1 MQETKN
7 SSWYST
13 VAGALFAFGGVME
26 LFQWLR
32 ILRFMSFS
40 DYVQMLIWVA
50 SCAVLAFALLTKRRD
65 IFLPV
70 GFALA
75 GIACLFFLN
84 FRNVL
89 LLLGNWGMAFLA
101 VVFVTDYLPQLREQV
116 KKFWFI
122 PPAVVA
128 LATVLSIGG
137 VWFVAFLRLLAT
149 CAGMFLAAM
158 WVAYPEGLPQQTV
171 STSAETESSPAT
183 AASEIYCGLVKHILL
198 LLFTCGIW
206 LYIWIYRVTGYTN
219 NVEGEE
225 NRNPTNKLLLCLFVP
240 FYVIYWM
247 YKTAQRL
254 DKMAAAKNI
263 PSDLSTLCLI
273 LAIFVPIIPPILMQ
287 DKLNAIGDYQ
297 AKGMPVCMI
306 GDGINDAPA
315 LKKANVGV
323 AMGGI
328 GSDIAVD
335 AADIVLVDDDV
346 KELPH
351 LIALSKRMLTTI
363 KVNMSFSMILNFIAI
378 ILAMLGILNPVFG
391 ALVHNAG
398 SVLVI
403 INSAFLLKWKRRA
416 A

>member
-101 VVFVTDYLPQLREQV
+101 VVFVTDYLPQLREQM
-116 KKFWFI
+116 KKLWFI

-128 LATVLSIGG
+128 LATVLSNGSIG
-137 VWFVAFLRLLAT
+137 FVGFLGLLATCATCAT

-171 STSAETESSPAT
+171 SASAETGSTTTTPAP
-183 AASEIYCGLVKHILL
+183 EVYCGLVKHILL

-219 NVEGEE
+219 NVQGEE

-287 DKLNAIGDYQ
+287 DKLNAIV
-297 AKGMPVCMI
+297 APTA
-306 GDGINDAPA
+306 APA
-315 LKKANVGV
+315 AYAAPAAPV
-323 AMGGI
+323 APAPAPAAPA
-328 GSDIAVD
+328 SVSE
-335 AADIVLVDDDV
+335 AADDLLKL
-346 KELPH
+346 KEL
-351 LIALSKRMLTTI
+351 LDA
-363 KVNMSFSMILNFIAI
+363 
-378 ILAMLGILNPVFG
+378 GILTQEEFD
-391 ALVHNAG
+391 AKKKQ
-398 SVLVI
+398 
-403 INSAFLLKWKRRA
+403 LLGL
-416 A
+416 

>member
-89 LLLGNWGMAFLA
+89 
-101 VVFVTDYLPQLREQV
+101 
-116 KKFWFI
+116 
-122 PPAVVA
+122 
-128 LATVLSIGG
+128 
-137 VWFVAFLRLLAT
+137 
-149 CAGMFLAAM
+149 
-158 WVAYPEGLPQQTV
+158 
-171 STSAETESSPAT
+171 
-183 AASEIYCGLVKHILL
+183 LL

-287 DKLNAIGDYQ
+287 DKLNDIVTGR
-297 AKGMPVCMI
+297 V
-306 GDGINDAPA
+306 APA
-315 LKKANVGV
+315 APAAAPAPAPAAAPTSV
-323 AMGGI
+323 
-328 GSDIAVD
+328 SE
-335 AADIVLVDDDV
+335 AADDLLKL
-346 KELPH
+346 KEL
-351 LIALSKRMLTTI
+351 LDA
-363 KVNMSFSMILNFIAI
+363 
-378 ILAMLGILNPVFG
+378 GILTQEEFD
-391 ALVHNAG
+391 AKKKQ
-398 SVLVI
+398 
-403 INSAFLLKWKRRA
+403 LLGL
-416 A
+416 

>member
-7 SSWYST
+7 SSRYST
-13 VAGALFAFGGVME
+13 VAGALFAFGGV
-26 LFQWLR
+26 LQIVQWGVF
-32 ILRFMSFS
+32 RFGLGIWPAG
-40 DYVQMLIWVA
+40 YNVQMLIWVA
-50 SCAVLAFALLTKRRD
+50 SYAVLAFALLTKRRD

-75 GIACLFFLN
+75 GIARLFHMSFT
-84 FRNVL
+84 NVL

-116 KKFWFI
+116 KKFWFV

-158 WVAYPEGLPQQTV
+158 WVAYPEGIPQQTV
-171 STSAETESSPAT
+171 SASAETGSTT
-183 AASEIYCGLVKHILL
+183 AAPAPEVYCGLVKHILL

-219 NVEGEE
+219 NVQGEE

-287 DKLNAIGDYQ
+287 DKLNDIVTGR
-297 AKGMPVCMI
+297 V
-306 GDGINDAPA
+306 APA
-315 LKKANVGV
+315 APV
-323 AMGGI
+323 APAPAPAAPA
-328 GSDIAVD
+328 SVSE
-335 AADIVLVDDDV
+335 AADDLLKL
-346 KELPH
+346 KEL
-351 LIALSKRMLTTI
+351 LDA
-363 KVNMSFSMILNFIAI
+363 
-378 ILAMLGILNPVFG
+378 GILTQEEFD
-391 ALVHNAG
+391 AKKKQ
-398 SVLVI
+398 
-403 INSAFLLKWKRRA
+403 LLGL
-416 A
+416 

>member
-7 SSWYST
+7 SSCYST

-50 SCAVLAFALLTKRRD
+50 SYAVLAFALLTKRRD

-75 GIACLFFLN
+75 GIACLFHMSFT
-84 FRNVL
+84 NVL

-137 VWFVAFLRLLAT
+137 VLFLPFLSLFVAFLRLLAT
-149 CAGMFLAAM
+149 CAGTFLAAM

-171 STSAETESSPAT
+171 SASAETGSTT
-183 AASEIYCGLVKHILL
+183 AAPAPEVYCGLVKHILL

-287 DKLNAIGDYQ
+287 DKLNAIV
-297 AKGMPVCMI
+297 APTA
-306 GDGINDAPA
+306 APA
-315 LKKANVGV
+315 AYAAPAAPV
-323 AMGGI
+323 APAPAPAAPA
-328 GSDIAVD
+328 SVSE
-335 AADIVLVDDDV
+335 AADDLLKL
-346 KELPH
+346 KEL
-351 LIALSKRMLTTI
+351 LDA
-363 KVNMSFSMILNFIAI
+363 
-378 ILAMLGILNPVFG
+378 GILTQEEFD
-391 ALVHNAG
+391 AKKKQ
-398 SVLVI
+398 
-403 INSAFLLKWKRRA
+403 LLGL
-416 A
+416 

>member
-40 DYVQMLIWVA
+40 DHVQVLIWVA

-75 GIACLFFLN
+75 GIAYLFSLN

-89 LLLGNWGMAFLA
+89 LLLGNLGMAFLA
-101 VVFVTDYLPQLREQV
+101 VVFVTDYLPQLREQM
-116 KKFWFI
+116 KKFWFV
-122 PPAVVA
+122 PPAVVV

-137 VWFVAFLRLLAT
+137 LWFVAFLRFLAT
-149 CAGMFLAAM
+149 CATCAGTFLAAM

-171 STSAETESSPAT
+171 SAPTETGSTSAT
-183 AASEIYCGLVKHILL
+183 AAPEIYCGLVKHILL

-219 NVEGEE
+219 NVQGEE

-247 YKTAQRL
+247 YKTGQRL

-287 DKLNAIGDYQ
+287 EKLNAIV
-297 AKGMPVCMI
+297 APTA
-306 GDGINDAPA
+306 APA
-315 LKKANVGV
+315 AYAAPAAPV
-323 AMGGI
+323 APAPAPAAPA
-328 GSDIAVD
+328 SVSE
-335 AADIVLVDDDV
+335 AADDLLKL
-346 KELPH
+346 KEL
-351 LIALSKRMLTTI
+351 LDA
-363 KVNMSFSMILNFIAI
+363 
-378 ILAMLGILNPVFG
+378 GILTQEEFD
-391 ALVHNAG
+391 AKKKQ
-398 SVLVI
+398 
-403 INSAFLLKWKRRA
+403 LLGL
-416 A
+416 

>member
-7 SSWYST
+7 SSRYST

-171 STSAETESSPAT
+171 SASAETGSTT
-183 AASEIYCGLVKHILL
+183 AAPAPEVYCGLVKHILL

-219 NVEGEE
+219 NVQGEE

-254 DKMAAAKNI
+254 DKMAAAKSI
-263 PSDLSTLCLI
+263 PSDLSTICLI

-287 DKLNAIGDYQ
+287 DKLNDIVTGRVAPAAPAAAPAPAPAAPASVSESSCWGWNFPTIRRG
-297 AKGMPVCMI
+297 A
-306 GDGINDAPA
+306 DAPRLLTSQEGA
-315 LKKANVGV
+315 ENPLPS
-323 AMGGI
+323 GI
-328 GSDIAVD
+328 YFLMISLSFSAAVVT
-335 AADIVLVDDDV
+335 A
-346 KELPH
+346 
-351 LIALSKRMLTTI
+351 SLTTAAALFALAAA
-363 KVNMSFSMILNFIAI
+363 FSRAI
-378 ILAMLGILNPVFG
+378 SLA
-391 ALVHNAG
+391 
-398 SVLVI
+398 
-403 INSAFLLKWKRRA
+403 K
-416 A
+416 

>member
-122 PPAVVA
+122 PPCGRCACHSAVD
-128 LATVLSIGG
+128 
-137 VWFVAFLRLLAT
+137 WRRLVCSL
-149 CAGMFLAAM
+149 
-158 WVAYPEGLPQQTV
+158 
-171 STSAETESSPAT
+171 
-183 AASEIYCGLVKHILL
+183 SEIACYMRRYVPGSHVGCLPRRTPSADGERIRRNRKHY
-198 LLFTCGIW
+198 G
-206 LYIWIYRVTGYTN
+206 RS
-219 NVEGEE
+219 
-225 NRNPTNKLLLCLFVP
+225 R
-240 FYVIYWM
+240 
-247 YKTAQRL
+247 
-254 DKMAAAKNI
+254 
-263 PSDLSTLCLI
+263 S
-273 LAIFVPIIPPILMQ
+273 
-287 DKLNAIGDYQ
+287 
-297 AKGMPVCMI
+297 
-306 GDGINDAPA
+306 
-315 LKKANVGV
+315 
-323 AMGGI
+323 
-328 GSDIAVD
+328 
-335 AADIVLVDDDV
+335 
-346 KELPH
+346 
-351 LIALSKRMLTTI
+351 
-363 KVNMSFSMILNFIAI
+363 
-378 ILAMLGILNPVFG
+378 
-391 ALVHNAG
+391 
-398 SVLVI
+398 
-403 INSAFLLKWKRRA
+403 
-416 A
+416 

>member
-13 VAGALFAFGGVME
+13 AAGAIFALGGVMQIV
-26 LFQWLR
+26 QWSAF
-32 ILRFMSFS
+32 RFRLGMWPAG
-40 DYVQMLIWVA
+40 YNVQMLIWVA
-50 SCAVLAFALLTKRRD
+50 SYAVLAFALLTKRRD

-75 GIACLFFLN
+75 GIACLFSLN

-101 VVFVTDYLPQLREQV
+101 VVFVTDYLPQLREQM

-122 PPAVVA
+122 PPAVLA
-128 LATVLSIGG
+128 LATLLSIGI
-137 VWFVAFLRLLAT
+137 WFLAFLRLFVT
-149 CAGMFLAAM
+149 CDGAFLAAM
-158 WVAYPEGLPQQTV
+158 WIAYPEGLPQQTV
-171 STSAETESSPAT
+171 SASAETGGTTTTPAP
-183 AASEIYCGLVKHILL
+183 EVYCGLVKHILL

-219 NVEGEE
+219 NVQGEE

-287 DKLNAIGDYQ
+287 DKLNAIV
-297 AKGMPVCMI
+297 APTA
-306 GDGINDAPA
+306 APA
-315 LKKANVGV
+315 AYAAPAAPAAPTPAPAAPASV
-323 AMGGI
+323 
-328 GSDIAVD
+328 SE
-335 AADIVLVDDDV
+335 AADDLMKL
-346 KELPH
+346 KEL
-351 LIALSKRMLTTI
+351 LDA
-363 KVNMSFSMILNFIAI
+363 
-378 ILAMLGILNPVFG
+378 GILTQEEFD
-391 ALVHNAG
+391 AKKKQ
-398 SVLVI
+398 
-403 INSAFLLKWKRRA
+403 LLGL
-416 A
+416 

>member
-7 SSWYST
+7 SSRYST
-13 VAGALFAFGGVME
+13 VAGALFAFGGVMQIV
-26 LFQWLR
+26 QWGVF
-32 ILRFMSFS
+32 RFGLGIAPAS
-40 DYVQMLIWVA
+40 YNVQMLIWVA
-50 SCAVLAFALLTKRRD
+50 SYAVLAFALLTKRRD
-65 IFLPV
+65 LFLPV

-75 GIACLFFLN
+75 GIACLFSLN

-101 VVFVTDYLPQLREQV
+101 VVFVTDYLPQLREQM
-116 KKFWFI
+116 KKLWFI
-122 PPAVVA
+122 PPAVLV
-128 LATVLSIGG
+128 LATLLSIGI
-137 VWFVAFLRLLAT
+137 WFLAFLRLLAT

-171 STSAETESSPAT
+171 SASAETGSTTTTPAP
-183 AASEIYCGLVKHILL
+183 EVYCGLVKHILL

-219 NVEGEE
+219 NVQGEE

-287 DKLNAIGDYQ
+287 DKLNAIV
-297 AKGMPVCMI
+297 APTA
-306 GDGINDAPA
+306 APA
-315 LKKANVGV
+315 AYTAPAAPASVSEAANDLLK
-323 AMGGI
+323 
-328 GSDIAVD
+328 
-335 AADIVLVDDDV
+335 L
-346 KELPH
+346 KEL
-351 LIALSKRMLTTI
+351 LDA
-363 KVNMSFSMILNFIAI
+363 
-378 ILAMLGILNPVFG
+378 GILTQEEFD
-391 ALVHNAG
+391 AKKKQ
-398 SVLVI
+398 
-403 INSAFLLKWKRRA
+403 LLGL
-416 A
+416 

>member
-50 SCAVLAFALLTKRRD
+50 SYAVLAFALLTKRRD

-75 GIACLFFLN
+75 GIARLFHMSFT
-84 FRNVL
+84 NVL

-116 KKFWFI
+116 KKFWFV

-128 LATVLSIGG
+128 LAEVLSIGG
-137 VWFVAFLRLLAT
+137 VLFVPFLVAFLRLLVT
-149 CAGMFLAAM
+149 CAGTFLAAM

-171 STSAETESSPAT
+171 SASAETGSTT
-183 AASEIYCGLVKHILL
+183 AAPTSEIYCGLVKHILL

-219 NVEGEE
+219 NVQGEE
-225 NRNPTNKLLLCLFVP
+225 NRDPTNKLLLCLFVP

-254 DKMAAAKNI
+254 DKMAAAKSI

-287 DKLNAIGDYQ
+287 DKLNDIVTGR
-297 AKGMPVCMI
+297 V
-306 GDGINDAPA
+306 APA
-315 LKKANVGV
+315 AP
-323 AMGGI
+323 AAAPAPAPAAAPT
-328 GSDIAVD
+328 SASE
-335 AADIVLVDDDV
+335 AADDLLKL
-346 KELPH
+346 KEL
-351 LIALSKRMLTTI
+351 LDA
-363 KVNMSFSMILNFIAI
+363 
-378 ILAMLGILNPVFG
+378 GILTQEEFD
-391 ALVHNAG
+391 AKKKQ
-398 SVLVI
+398 
-403 INSAFLLKWKRRA
+403 LLGL
-416 A
+416 

>member
-7 SSWYST
+7 SSRYST
-13 VAGALFAFGGVME
+13 VAGALFAFGGV
-26 LFQWLR
+26 LQIVQWGVF
-32 ILRFMSFS
+32 RFGLGIWPAG
-40 DYVQMLIWVA
+40 YNVQVLIWVA
-50 SCAVLAFALLTKRRD
+50 SYAVLAFALLTKRRD

-75 GIACLFFLN
+75 GINCLSHMSFT
-84 FRNVL
+84 NVL

-128 LATVLSIGG
+128 LAEVLSIGG
-137 VWFVAFLRLLAT
+137 VLFVPFLSLFVAFLRLLVT
-149 CAGMFLAAM
+149 CAGTFLAAM
-158 WVAYPEGLPQQTV
+158 WVAYPEELPQQTV
-171 STSAETESSPAT
+171 SASAETGSTT
-183 AASEIYCGLVKHILL
+183 AAPAPEVYCGLVKHILL

-219 NVEGEE
+219 NVQGEE

-287 DKLNAIGDYQ
+287 DKLNDIVTGR
-297 AKGMPVCMI
+297 V
-306 GDGINDAPA
+306 APA
-315 LKKANVGV
+315 APAAAPAPAPTAPTSV
-323 AMGGI
+323 
-328 GSDIAVD
+328 SE
-335 AADIVLVDDDV
+335 AADDLLKL
-346 KELPH
+346 KEL
-351 LIALSKRMLTTI
+351 LDA
-363 KVNMSFSMILNFIAI
+363 
-378 ILAMLGILNPVFG
+378 GILTQEEFD
-391 ALVHNAG
+391 AKKKQ
-398 SVLVI
+398 
-403 INSAFLLKWKRRA
+403 LLGL
-416 A
+416 

>member
-13 VAGALFAFGGVME
+13 VAGALFALGGVME
-26 LFQWLR
+26 LFQIFDMR
-32 ILRFMSFS
+32 RFFRFMPSS
-40 DYVQMLIWVA
+40 YHAQMLILVA

-75 GIACLFFLN
+75 GIACLFSLN
-84 FRNVL
+84 FRSVL

-101 VVFVTDYLPQLREQV
+101 VVFVTDYLPQLREQM
-116 KKFWFI
+116 KKLWFI
-122 PPAVVA
+122 SPAVMA
-128 LATVLSIGG
+128 LATLLSIGN
-137 VWFVAFLRLLAT
+137 VLFLAFLRLLVT
-149 CAGMFLAAM
+149 CAGTFLAAM
-158 WVAYPEGLPQQTV
+158 WIAYPEGLPQQTV
-171 STSAETESSPAT
+171 SASAETGSAATTPAP
-183 AASEIYCGLVKHILL
+183 EIYCGLVKHILL

-219 NVEGEE
+219 NVQGEE

-287 DKLNAIGDYQ
+287 DKLNAIV
-297 AKGMPVCMI
+297 APTA
-306 GDGINDAPA
+306 APA
-315 LKKANVGV
+315 APV
-323 AMGGI
+323 APTPAPAAPT
-328 GSDIAVD
+328 SVSE
-335 AADIVLVDDDV
+335 AADDLMKL
-346 KELPH
+346 KEL
-351 LIALSKRMLTTI
+351 LDA
-363 KVNMSFSMILNFIAI
+363 
-378 ILAMLGILNPVFG
+378 GILTQEEFD
-391 ALVHNAG
+391 AKKKQ
-398 SVLVI
+398 
-403 INSAFLLKWKRRA
+403 LLGL
-416 A
+416 

>member
-7 SSWYST
+7 SSRYST
-13 VAGALFAFGGVME
+13 VAGALFAFGGV
-26 LFQWLR
+26 LQIVQWGVF
-32 ILRFMSFS
+32 RFGLGIWPAG
-40 DYVQMLIWVA
+40 YNVQMLIWVA
-50 SCAVLAFALLTKRRD
+50 SYAVLAFALLTKRRD

-75 GIACLFFLN
+75 GIARLFHMSFT
-84 FRNVL
+84 NVL

-128 LATVLSIGG
+128 LAEVLSIGG

-171 STSAETESSPAT
+171 SASAETGSTT
-183 AASEIYCGLVKHILL
+183 AAPASEIYCGLVKHILL

-219 NVEGEE
+219 NVQGEE

-254 DKMAAAKNI
+254 DKMAPAKNI

-287 DKLNAIGDYQ
+287 DKLNAIV
-297 AKGMPVCMI
+297 APTA
-306 GDGINDAPA
+306 APA
-315 LKKANVGV
+315 AYAAPAAPAAPTPAPAAPTSV
-323 AMGGI
+323 
-328 GSDIAVD
+328 SE
-335 AADIVLVDDDV
+335 AADDLLKL
-346 KELPH
+346 KEL
-351 LIALSKRMLTTI
+351 LDA
-363 KVNMSFSMILNFIAI
+363 
-378 ILAMLGILNPVFG
+378 GILTQEEFD
-391 ALVHNAG
+391 AKKKQ
-398 SVLVI
+398 
-403 INSAFLLKWKRRA
+403 LLGL
-416 A
+416 

>member
-13 VAGALFAFGGVME
+13 VAGALFAFGGVMQIV
-26 LFQWLR
+26 QWGDVCFRLG
-32 ILRFMSFS
+32 MWPAG
-40 DYVQMLIWVA
+40 YNVQMLIWVA
-50 SCAVLAFALLTKRRD
+50 SYAVLAFALLTKRRD

-75 GIACLFFLN
+75 GIACLFYLN

-89 LLLGNWGMAFLA
+89 LLLGNLGMAFLA
-101 VVFVTDYLPQLREQV
+101 VVFVTDYLPQLREQM
-116 KKFWFI
+116 KKFWFV
-122 PPAVVA
+122 PPAVVV

-137 VWFVAFLRLLAT
+137 LWFVAFLRFLAT
-149 CAGMFLAAM
+149 CATCAGTFLAAM

-171 STSAETESSPAT
+171 SAPTETGSTSAT
-183 AASEIYCGLVKHILL
+183 AAPAPEIYCGLVKHILL

-219 NVEGEE
+219 NVQGEE

-287 DKLNAIGDYQ
+287 EKLNAIV
-297 AKGMPVCMI
+297 APTA
-306 GDGINDAPA
+306 APA
-315 LKKANVGV
+315 AYAAPAAPV
-323 AMGGI
+323 APTPAPAAAPT
-328 GSDIAVD
+328 SVSE
-335 AADIVLVDDDV
+335 AADDLLKL
-346 KELPH
+346 KEL
-351 LIALSKRMLTTI
+351 LDA
-363 KVNMSFSMILNFIAI
+363 
-378 ILAMLGILNPVFG
+378 GILTQEEFD
-391 ALVHNAG
+391 AKKKQ
-398 SVLVI
+398 
-403 INSAFLLKWKRRA
+403 LLGL
-416 A
+416 

>member
-50 SCAVLAFALLTKRRD
+50 SYAVLAFALLTKRRD

-75 GIACLFFLN
+75 GIACLFHMSFTS
-84 FRNVL
+84 VL

-116 KKFWFI
+116 KKFWFV

-128 LATVLSIGG
+128 LAEVLSIGG
-137 VWFVAFLRLLAT
+137 VLFVPFLSLFVAFLRLLVT
-149 CAGMFLAAM
+149 CAGTFLAAM

-171 STSAETESSPAT
+171 SASAETGSTT
-183 AASEIYCGLVKHILL
+183 AAPAPEVYCGLVKHILL

-219 NVEGEE
+219 NVGGEE

-287 DKLNAIGDYQ
+287 EKLNAIV
-297 AKGMPVCMI
+297 APTA
-306 GDGINDAPA
+306 APA
-315 LKKANVGV
+315 AYAAPAAPV
-323 AMGGI
+323 APAPAPAAPA
-328 GSDIAVD
+328 SVSE
-335 AADIVLVDDDV
+335 AADDLLKL
-346 KELPH
+346 KEL
-351 LIALSKRMLTTI
+351 LDA
-363 KVNMSFSMILNFIAI
+363 
-378 ILAMLGILNPVFG
+378 GILTQEEFD
-391 ALVHNAG
+391 AKKKQ
-398 SVLVI
+398 
-403 INSAFLLKWKRRA
+403 LLGL
-416 A
+416 

>member
-7 SSWYST
+7 SSCYST

-26 LFQWLR
+26 LFQWLS

-40 DYVQMLIWVA
+40 GHVQMLIWVA
-50 SCAVLAFALLTKRRD
+50 SYAVLAFALLTKRRD

-75 GIACLFFLN
+75 GIACLFYMSFAS
-84 FRNVL
+84 VL

-116 KKFWFI
+116 KKFWFV

-137 VWFVAFLRLLAT
+137 ILFVGFLGLLATCATCAT

-171 STSAETESSPAT
+171 SASAETGSTTTTPAP
-183 AASEIYCGLVKHILL
+183 EVYCGLVKHILL

-219 NVEGEE
+219 NVQGEE

-287 DKLNAIGDYQ
+287 DKLNAIV
-297 AKGMPVCMI
+297 APTA
-306 GDGINDAPA
+306 APA
-315 LKKANVGV
+315 APV
-323 AMGGI
+323 AP
-328 GSDIAVD
+328 
-335 AADIVLVDDDV
+335 AAPS
-346 KELPH
+346 LP
-351 LIALSKRMLTTI
+351 
-363 KVNMSFSMILNFIAI
+363 
-378 ILAMLGILNPVFG
+378 
-391 ALVHNAG
+391 
-398 SVLVI
+398 
-403 INSAFLLKWKRRA
+403 LLRPPHRPA
-416 A
+416 

>member
-7 SSWYST
+7 NSCYST

-122 PPAVVA
+122 PSAVVA

-171 STSAETESSPAT
+171 SAPTETGSSPAT

-219 NVEGEE
+219 NVQGEE
-225 NRNPTNKLLLCLFVP
+225 NRDPTNKLLLCLFVP

-287 DKLNAIGDYQ
+287 DKLNAIV
-297 AKGMPVCMI
+297 APTA
-306 GDGINDAPA
+306 APA
-315 LKKANVGV
+315 AYAAPAAPAAPTPAPAAPTSV
-323 AMGGI
+323 
-328 GSDIAVD
+328 SE
-335 AADIVLVDDDV
+335 AADDLLKL
-346 KELPH
+346 KEL
-351 LIALSKRMLTTI
+351 LDA
-363 KVNMSFSMILNFIAI
+363 
-378 ILAMLGILNPVFG
+378 GILTQEEFDTKKKQ
-391 ALVHNAG
+391 
-398 SVLVI
+398 
-403 INSAFLLKWKRRA
+403 LLGL
-416 A
+416 